1 MEGARPGGLE
11 VRRINERLG
20 DRAMA
25 LALALTL
32 TCEARNHFRASAAF
46 ARYQA

>member
-20 DRAMA
+20 DRA